1 MNWLLQ
7 FNRKQIFS
15 WLGTLL
21 VVAAGVTQFF
31 SLPYIYTGPQFS
43 MWGFLSVFVMACA
56 FIINVGWGWSWF
68 WVLTAVLVAICGAAL
83 LLDAH
88 TLGVCMAVIAA
99 LEAGA
104 GLAIL
109 MRQRD
114 DFAK

>member
-1 MNWLLQ
+1 MNWLFQ
-7 FNRKQIFS
+7 FNRRQVLIG
-15 WLGTLL
+15 LGTLL
-21 VVAAGVTQFF
+21 VLIAGVTQFF
-31 SLPYIYTGPQFS
+31 SMPYIYTGPQFG
-43 MWGFLSVFVMACA
+43 MWGFLSVFIMACS

-83 LLDAH
+83 LLDVH

-99 LEAGA
+99 LEAGM

-109 MRQRD
+109 RRQRD